1 MSDPYLR
8 HEADTDFSRA
18 RSRETMQKIVNLL
31 NPSRHEML
39 SLREVREV
47 LRPKSESY
55 RGLQVVRIDRIVGS
69 EGRYSDFNK
78 QFLPRHEHLRRRWTR
93 VDEAHLRRVDL
104 PPIRLYEIGGVYF
117 VRDGNHRVSVAR
129 AQGVESIDA
138 EVVSLDSAIELD
150 PDLTRDRLKQAVVD
164 YEKKQFYRET
174 RFDKI
179 FPDYDL
185 QFTATGRYDE
195 VLQHIYGHKYYVNM
209 NYQEEIPFEAAMRSW
224 YSHVFL
230 PIIQEIRAQRLAG
243 RFPGRTEA
251 DLYVWL
257 VKHWDE
263 LKRRYGAEFP
273 IANAAEDLST
283 RYGKTIWARLREYVE
298 RRRAERERKKRI
310 ARGEIIE

>member
-1 MSDPYLR
+1 MSNPFVR
-8 HEADTDFSRA
+8 HEADTDFSKA
-18 RSRETMQKIVNLL
+18 RSRATIQKIVNLL

-39 SLREVREV
+39 SLREVREA

-55 RGLQVVRIDRIVGS
+55 RGLQVVPLDRIVGS

-93 VDEAHLRRVDL
+93 VDEAHLEQVNL

-129 AQGVESIDA
+129 SQGGRSIDA

-150 PDLTRDRLKQAVVD
+150 PDLTREGLKRAVVE

-185 QFTATGRYDE
+185 EFTATGRYDE

-224 YSHVFL
+224 YANVFM
-230 PIIQEIRAQRLAG
+230 PIIGEIRGQKLLS

-263 LKRRYGAEFP
+263 LKRRYGAEFSLTQ
-273 IANAAEDLST
+273 AAEDLST
-283 RYGKTIWARLREYVE
+283 RYGKTVWARIRDFVE
-298 RRRAERERKKRI
+298 RKRAERERKKKI

>member
-1 MSDPYLR
+1 MSNPFVK
-8 HEADTDFSRA
+8 HEADTDFSKA
-18 RSRETMQKIVNLL
+18 RSRATIQKIVNLL

-39 SLREVREV
+39 SLREVREA

-55 RGLQVVRIDRIVGS
+55 RGLQIVPLDRIVGS

-93 VDEAHLRRVDL
+93 VDEAHIDQVNL

-129 AQGVESIDA
+129 SQGGRSIDA
-138 EVVSLDSAIELD
+138 EVVSLDSEIELD
-150 PDLTRDRLKQAVVD
+150 PDLTREGLKRAVIE
-164 YEKKQFYRET
+164 YEKKRFYRET

-185 QFTATGRYDE
+185 EFTATGRYDE

-224 YSHVFL
+224 YSNVFQ
-230 PIIQEIRAQRLAG
+230 PIVREIRAQRLLG

-263 LKRRYGAEFP
+263 LKRRYGTDFSLAQ
-273 IANAAEDLST
+273 AAGDLSS
-283 RYGKTIWARLREYVE
+283 RYGKTIWARIREFIE
-298 RRRAERERKKRI
+298 RSRAARERKKKI

>member
-1 MSDPYLR
+1 MSNPFVK
-8 HEADTDFSRA
+8 HEADTDFSKA
-18 RSRETMQKIVNLL
+18 RSRATIQKIVNLL

-39 SLREVREV
+39 SLREVREA

-55 RGLQVVRIDRIVGS
+55 RGLQVVPLDRIVGS

-93 VDEAHLRRVDL
+93 VDEALLEQINL

-129 AQGVESIDA
+129 SQGGRSIDA

-150 PDLTRDRLKQAVVD
+150 PDLTRDGLKRAVIE

-185 QFTATGRYDE
+185 EFTATGRYDE
-195 VLQHIYGHKYYVNM
+195 ILQHIYGHKYYVNM

-224 YSHVFL
+224 YSNVFM
-230 PIIQEIRAQRLAG
+230 PIIGEIRDQKLLN

-263 LKRRYGAEFP
+263 LKQRYGEDFSLTQ
-273 IANAAEDLST
+273 AAEDLSI
-283 RYGKTIWARLREYVE
+283 RYGKTVWARIRDFVE
-298 RRRAERERKKRI
+298 RKRSERERKKKI
-310 ARGEIIE
+310 ARGEIID